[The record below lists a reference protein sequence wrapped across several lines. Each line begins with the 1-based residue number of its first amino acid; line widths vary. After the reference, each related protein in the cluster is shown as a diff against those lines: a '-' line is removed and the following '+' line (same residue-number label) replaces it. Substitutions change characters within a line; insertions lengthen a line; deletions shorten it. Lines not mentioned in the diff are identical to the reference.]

1 MLQQLTSILLAF
13 YPLFPYANLTEQT
26 TFSKHITNDW
36 KPNMRKEKYSETLS
50 QCSIFCISDQDLVI
64 LDFFTS
70 FSHKTI
76 KKTPKFFSATFLL
89 WMKFQKNVI
98 MGKCLKLWT
107 HYQYRQLILH
117 FLKFTPKFLVWIIR
131 N

>member
-13 YPLFPYANLTEQT
+13 YPLFLYANLTEQT

-50 QCSIFCISDQDLVI
+50 QCSIFCDQDLVI

-89 WMKFQKNVI
+89 WMLFQKSVI
-98 MGKCLKLWT
+98 MGQFLKLWT
-107 HYQYRQLILH
+107 
-117 FLKFTPKFLVWIIR
+117 II
-131 N
+131 NN

>member
-13 YPLFPYANLTEQT
+13 YPLFLYANLTEQT

-64 LDFFTS
+64 LDFLLLFP
-70 FSHKTI
+70 HKAI
-76 KKTPKFFSATFLL
+76 KKPLNFS
-89 WMKFQKNVI
+89 V
-98 MGKCLKLWT
+98 
-107 HYQYRQLILH
+107 RH
-117 FLKFTPKFLVWIIR
+117 FCYG
-131 N
+131 